1 MPVGCQG
8 MHIACWNIQ
17 ISEPKKHCKLASPRV
32 MFYICRTKPV
42 KMAVVSGT
50 VILLM
55 AGAWLMSMQPAV
67 EAKAKKELLITDVV
81 RAAAANCD
89 NYIDDNTH
97 TCPSFNTYNHSW
109 PLCNLNP

>member
-8 MHIACWNIQ
+8 MHIACTCRNIQ

-32 MFYICRTKPV
+32 MFWTKPV
-42 KMAVVSGT
+42 TMAVVSGT

-89 NYIDDNTH
+89 NTH
-97 TCPSFNTYNHSW
+97 TCLF
-109 PLCNLNP
+109 